1 VFFCKVENTRHAVL
15 ELTQNETN
23 FQVINIT
30 GLNPPNAQVNM
41 TKIAG
46 IDGSSFNSATVNTRN
61 IVLVIKLNG
70 DIEKNRIKIY
80 SFFRTKEWCKF
91 YYRNSRRDVFIEAYT
106 DAVECDLFTNNEVVQ
121 VSLICPKPFFKDL
134 NEFITDI
141 SKVVSMFE
149 FSFAISDE
157 GIEFS
162 SLEQEKITN
171 VYNNSEIETGLMIE
185 IDIYGDVEKIQINN
199 VSTGDM
205 FILNYGFRA
214 NDKVIINTIKGEKSI
229 NLVRNAETI
238 NIFSAIDRKS
248 TFFQLNIGDN
258 FFSYLANEGEKENLI
273 HILFKNRIE
282 YGGV

>member
-1 VFFCKVENTRHAVL
+1 MFFCKVENTRHAVL